1 MMQKFSFVT
10 LYNVIG
16 CAVVLLSTSAFGG
29 QPMPHSP
36 TNQLPTNQRPAT
48 QFPVTRLVAT
58 GDIMLAREVQR
69 EIQQKNGQ
77 SPWHNMQTFFA
88 GADWV
93 MGNFEAGIS
102 EQNNCE
108 KTDHLC
114 FSVPSKSL
122 GYLKEAGFTAL
133 GIENNHSADTGQN
146 ARHQTSAAIIKA
158 GMSALDY
165 EQSPGF
171 FRSHDHI
178 FSFITLT
185 NVPDKSGFKVDIPS
199 NELRQ
204 KIRLAKSLSH
214 WLIVNIH
221 WGAELADW
229 PQPNQKMMANWL
241 IEQGVDVI
249 IGHHPH
255 VIQPAECIKGKPV
268 FFSLGNHVFDQ
279 KYPQTKQGLIADC
292 NVNESI
298 LSCGGVETTTPA
310 HSSFPALSEKSKTD
324 NALGNCRVQKSKS
337 LIIDGYTIRPKLAHR
352 QFMSGDLIL
361 EATQS
366 GKKGWA
372 LAARHLLS
380 AEPAQFL
387 HQNKKENFLV
397 TLETHQSSIDKELG
411 PRPYVYKVTD
421 HGLVAK
427 WRGSALAWP
436 LIDIALISTPD
447 NNLDYLCALHRKD
460 SFITLNPNTKETR
473 TAVYQWNGFGFSG
486 ADEPALDNKCQRKF
500 DSAQTE

>member
-1 MMQKFSFVT
+1 
-10 LYNVIG
+10 
-16 CAVVLLSTSAFGG
+16 
-29 QPMPHSP
+29 
-36 TNQLPTNQRPAT
+36 
-48 QFPVTRLVAT
+48 
-58 GDIMLAREVQR
+58 
-69 EIQQKNGQ
+69 
-77 SPWHNMQTFFA
+77 
-88 GADWV
+88 

-102 EQNNCE
+102 EQNNCAT
-108 KTDHLC
+108 TDHLC
-114 FSVPSKSL
+114 FSVPSTML
-122 GYLKEAGFTAL
+122 NYLQKAGFTAL

-146 ARHQTSAAIIKA
+146 ARQQTSAAIVNA
-158 GMSALDY
+158 GMSALGY

-185 NVPDKSGFKVDIPS
+185 NVPDKTGFKVDAPS
-199 NELRQ
+199 HDLRQ
-204 KIRLAKSLSH
+204 KIRLAKSLSD

-255 VIQPAECIKGKPV
+255 VIQPVECVKGKPV

-292 NVNESI
+292 KVTKNLLLCNGI
-298 LSCGGVETTTPA
+298 ETTTPA
-310 HSSFPALSEKSKTD
+310 HSSFPELSEQPKTY
-324 NALGNCRVQKSKS
+324 NALEHCGVPQSEP
-337 LIIDGYTIRPKLAHR
+337 LLIDGYTIRPKLAHK
-352 QFMSGDLIL
+352 QFMSGDLVL

-366 GKKGWA
+366 GKKGWV

-380 AEPAQFL
+380 AESAQFL
-387 HQNKKENFLV
+387 HRDTNEHFLL
-397 TLETHQSSIDKELG
+397 TLENHHSSIDKEMG
-411 PRPYVYKVTD
+411 PRPYVYKVTE

-436 LIDIALISTPD
+436 LIDAALIPAPD
-447 NNLDYLCALHRKD
+447 DRADYLCALHRKD
-460 SFITLNPNTKETR
+460 SFIALNPDNTETR
-473 TAVYQWNGFGFSG
+473 TSVYEWNGFGFSG
-486 ADEPALDNKCQRKF
+486 TEDPSLDNQCLRKF
-500 DSAQTE
+500 DKTHKQSLPSPE